1 MKPSLDHLPAA
12 CHDNKVLKH
21 SKLSRK
27 GNVEAVEGGSRDASQ
42 RGGFKLRPE
51 GFKGAHSSF
60 TFTYK
65 LVIYSSVL
73 L

>member
-27 GNVEAVEGGSRDASQ
+27 GNAEAVWKVAAGTLHRDGASSRDLKDAWECVAHLNTS
-42 RGGFKLRPE
+42 
-51 GFKGAHSSF
+51 KGLQ
-60 TFTYK
+60 YP
-65 LVIYSSVL
+65 
-73 L
+73 

>member
-27 GNVEAVEGGSRDASQ
+27 GNVEAVWKVAAGMLHREGTSSRDLKDAQECVAHLNTS
-42 RGGFKLRPE
+42 
-51 GFKGAHSSF
+51 KGPQHP
-60 TFTYK
+60 
-65 LVIYSSVL
+65 
-73 L
+73 

>member
-27 GNVEAVEGGSRDASQ
+27 GNVEAVWKAAAE
-42 RGGFKLRPE
+42 RGLQVE
-51 GFKGAHSSF
+51 
-60 TFTYK
+60 T
-65 LVIYSSVL
+65 
-73 L
+73 